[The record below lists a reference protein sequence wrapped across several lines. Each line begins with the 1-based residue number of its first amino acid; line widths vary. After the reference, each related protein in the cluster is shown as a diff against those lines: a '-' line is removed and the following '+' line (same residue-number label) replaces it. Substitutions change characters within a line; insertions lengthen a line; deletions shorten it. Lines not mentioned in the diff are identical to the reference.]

1 MNTIKS
7 KAETHLSNIKSRT
20 EEHLHNVLSAKS
32 DIRQIHPDEAA
43 DDVELLAQIGYKQE
57 LRRHYSTIQV
67 FGIAFSIMGLLPSIA
82 STLSIG
88 LEAGPAGLV
97 WGWFLASVFIFCI
110 GVSMSFLG
118 SAIPTSGG
126 LFYYSNYYA
135 PESIRVPLSFLIG
148 CSNSLGLIGGLCS
161 ISYGFAVEILSAV
174 FIQRD
179 GDFEIT
185 DGKCYGIFAACIVS
199 NVVISCLTTKHAATL
214 QTISIVVNV
223 FLVAL
228 FLIAV
233 PVGFR
238 HNSFNSAEYIFTN
251 FENSRT
257 SYSTAWSFALSWM
270 PAIWTIG
277 AFDSAIHCSEEA
289 KNAQKSIPWG
299 ILGSISACWFLGWFI
314 VIVCA
319 ACIKDGDLASV
330 LDSPT
335 GSPMAQIIYDALGKQ
350 WAVAF
355 MALIAVGQYLMS
367 VSILI
372 AASRQIWSFARD
384 DGLPVVYKF
393 VKYVN
398 PKIQV
403 PVRATIFGG
412 VIGLLL
418 GLLVFVGPA
427 GANALFSLAVASNY
441 LSWGTPVLLV
451 LLPVGRKRFI
461 SGPFHF
467 GKMLS
472 NIINFATVCW
482 ILYVIVLCMFPDSK
496 NVDKET
502 MNYTVVINVGIWL
515 LSLFYYFVWGYRSY
529 TGPRSNLD
537 EQYFEGA
544 SLHEGIDEILEEKA
558 SK

>member
-1 MNTIKS
+1 MNAIKS
-7 KAETHLSNIKSRT
+7 KTESHISAIRSRG
-20 EEHLHNVLSAKS
+20 EVHLHAVASVRS
-32 DIRQIHPDEAA
+32 EIREIHPDEAA
-43 DDVELLAQIGYKQE
+43 NDVELLAQIGYKQE

-82 STLSIG
+82 STLG
-88 LEAGPAGLV
+88 LGLASGPAGLV
-97 WGWFLASVFIFCI
+97 WGWFLASIFILCV
-110 GVSMSFLG
+110 GTSMSFLG

-126 LFYYSNYYA
+126 LFYYSNYFA
-135 PESIRVPLSFLIG
+135 PESIRVPLSFMIG
-148 CSNSLGLIGGLCS
+148 CTNTLGLLGGLCS
-161 ISYGFAVEILSAV
+161 ISYGFAVEILSCV

-185 DGKCYGIFAACIVS
+185 DGKCYGIFAACIIT
-199 NVVISCLTTKHAATL
+199 NVILSCLTSKHAAYL

-223 FLVAL
+223 FLVVL

-238 HNSFNSAEYIFTN
+238 HNEFNSAKFIFTD
-251 FENSRT
+251 FENST
-257 SYSTAWSFALSWM
+257 TWSSAWSFALSWM

-299 ILGSISACWFLGWFI
+299 IMGSISACWILGWVI
-314 VIVCA
+314 CIVCA
-319 ACIKDGDLASV
+319 ACIKDGDVSAV
-330 LDSPT
+330 LNSPT
-335 GSPMAQIIYDALGKQ
+335 GSPMAQIILDALGKE

-398 PKIQV
+398 PKVKV
-403 PVRATIFGG
+403 PVRATAFGG
-412 VIGLLL
+412 FLGLLL
-418 GLLVFVGPA
+418 GLLVLIGPA

-451 LLPVGRKRFI
+451 LLPVGRKRFVR
-461 SGPFHF
+461 GQFYL
-467 GKMLS
+467 GTYLS
-472 NIINFATVCW
+472 TFINITTVCW
-482 ILYVIVLCMFPDSK
+482 ILYSIVLVMFPDSRQV
-496 NVDKET
+496 NKET
-502 MNYTVVINVGIWL
+502 MNYTVVINVGVWI

-537 EQYFEGA
+537 AQNLVAPNSDESDEM
-544 SLHEGIDEILEEKA
+544 IDVILDEK
-558 SK
+558 K